1 MVGALGPWVAS
12 TGSLASLRSRQHAP
26 TMTNTGMALALALLC
41 LKSPLSIAQ
50 PTPAPQPARHGTLLS
65 YKGSTPTLD
74 GVLSPGEYDDAF
86 SFSAPWSGGQMAWTA
101 EFLPVTDPLDLG
113 LSGWIKHDDTHLYLA
128 FNITDDVLYAVQTD
142 RWTPKANPQANIL
155 NQTGWPWFGDEMEV
169 LLNAAAGPP
178 AQCPSSPRGVVG
190 NETEWQMVMNL
201 QKSRLGGLGVG
212 GLMEGEPRSNLT
224 AWNNYQSWIKQKKME
239 GAAKISVQ
247 APGHNV
253 WVAEWKIG
261 FELMQIA
268 PGRPYS
274 SDMPDT
280 TMGLNVALGDVDT
293 QAVGNADYGIRHE
306 VRTPRSPWSHELLY
320 ETLSLSRTCAGGH
333 HPLASLCHTTNG
345 SDRCHCCDRCGRVVT
360 QLAEPTSVN
369 SARLS

>member
-1 MVGALGPWVAS
+1 
-12 TGSLASLRSRQHAP
+12 
-26 TMTNTGMALALALLC
+26 MTNTALALALSC
-41 LKSPLSIAQ
+41 LQFPSLLAQ
-50 PTPAPQPARHGTLLS
+50 PAPAPQPARHATLLS

-86 SFSAPWSGGQMAWTA
+86 SFSAPWAGGQMAWTA

-113 LSGWIKHDDTHLYLA
+113 LTGWIKHDDTHLYLA

-142 RWTPKANPQANIL
+142 RWAPKANPQANIL

-253 WVAEWKIG
+253 WAAEWKIG

-306 VRTPRSPWSHELLY
+306 VRAPSSPWS
-320 ETLSLSRTCAGGH
+320 TR
-333 HPLASLCHTTNG
+333 SLCRTA
-345 SDRCHCCDRCGRVVT
+345 SRCHMHAPAITIPR
-360 QLAEPTSVN
+360 EP
-369 SARLS
+369 LPHKQQI